1 MSIFKR
7 LVNLAR
13 AEVTHYSRPDFEIS
27 KEFMDFFRTRPEFS
41 KYSDYFEAEFR
52 QEMGDDSEADP
63 YSQSS
68 YSNQQHSKQHHSGL
82 GYDPYV
88 VLEVSHDATYDE
100 IEKAYKKMAR
110 KNHPDRFQD
119 AKEREVATRLM
130 AKINASFDFIKRKH
144 GKK

>member
-13 AEVTHYSRPDFEIS
+13 AEITHYSQPDFELS

-52 QEMGDDSEADP
+52 QEMGDDFQDDS
-63 YSQSS
+63 YSRSS
-68 YSNQQHSKQHHSGL
+68 YSDHQQEAHHSGL
-82 GYDPYV
+82 GYDPYI
-88 VLEVSHDATYDE
+88 VLNISHEASFDE

-119 AKEREVATRLM
+119 AKERENATRLM
-130 AKINASFDFIKRKH
+130 AKINASFDFIKKKH